1 MGQKDV
7 KQQRDDRTADL
18 GGAPVTP
25 SVDVEAPARDYEP
38 PEHLELLVT
47 DLGVLQP
54 LARCLLSSLMSQ
66 NSGTYKVVFDKVSE
80 IYSNFPKHRGVV
92 MFQARIIL

>member
-1 MGQKDV
+1 MGKPEWQPKATKFARLHTLGQKDV

-54 LARCLLSSLMSQ
+54 LARLQEMMTRIDAKARH
-66 NSGTYKVVFDKVSE
+66 TYSHMADE
-80 IYSNFPKHRGVV
+80 
-92 MFQARIIL
+92 